1 MDRVGMIAWL
11 LRSVVTYEHG
21 ASELE
26 ALFDLATRVVSSY
39 SVTNSIFLGRVSGR
53 TRAQNEWSGFVK
65 AAMAQNILECSLGFD
80 LRCDHKAFTAISPT
94 KGMIP

>member
-26 ALFDLATRVVSSY
+26 ALFDLATRVVSSVQCHELY
-39 SVTNSIFLGRVSGR
+39 FPREGQWANSV
-53 TRAQNEWSGFVK
+53 
-65 AAMAQNILECSLGFD
+65 
-80 LRCDHKAFTAISPT
+80 LRMNGADS
-94 KGMIP
+94 